1 MNAKPMQSLLAI
13 LASAALLVA
22 CNGGDDETPEK
33 SPEARE
39 TPAEETPEA
48 TTPTASPTPTGQP
61 TLRVTLAAENEVPQA
76 GDRGM
81 SGAGTV
87 RIDTASGQ
95 VCPSVDI
102 TKPQGVAIR
111 AAHIHRGAAGA
122 NGPVVVPFQSDA
134 EGIKDDCVTADRA
147 LVTEIE
153 QQPQAFYV
161 NVHTEQFPDGAVRGQ
176 LAR

>member
-1 MNAKPMQSLLAI
+1 MKAKPMQLLAI

-22 CNGGDDETPEK
+22 CNGGEEEEPQE

-39 TPAEETPEA
+39 TPAEESPAA
-48 TTPTASPTPTGQP
+48 TTPTAAPTPTGQP
-61 TLRVTLAAENEVPQA
+61 TFRVTLAAENEVPQA

-87 RIDTASGQ
+87 RIDAASGQ
-95 VCPSVDI
+95 VCPNVDI
-102 TKPQGVAIR
+102 TKPQGTAIM

-122 NGPVVVPFQSDA
+122 NGPVVIPFQSDA
-134 EGIKDDCVTADRA
+134 EGIKDDCVTADPA
-147 LVTEIE
+147 LVTEIQ

-161 NVHTEQFPDGAVRGQ
+161 NVHTGQYPNGAIRGQ
-176 LAR
+176 LTR